1 MKLDALETRFGR
13 TWLLIICGSLV
24 SFAPVAFDM
33 VLPAF
38 PQMAEAL
45 GVSVDE
51 VQLTLSAAL
60 LGMGLGQGIYGPLS
74 DRFGRRVPLIVGL
87 CIFIAASIGCALAPS
102 FGVLVA
108 LRFVQSLGGAA
119 GMVLGR
125 AIVRDRYSGVHLAKA
140 MSSLTT
146 VFALAPILAPVLGAA
161 ILAFASWQWMFIA
174 MAAFGAYALIAVLT
188 LPETL
193 DQSRRNNHGL
203 AAAAKAYVTIA
214 MSPAY
219 RIAGVITGLTTFC
232 LFAFIAASPAVFMET
247 YGVSD
252 FGFAIIF
259 GVNAAFL
266 VVGAQINIRLLKRF
280 SVHSLIRG
288 SLLVLFACGAVMTLA
303 ALLHWSMFVIIV
315 ALAIATSS
323 VGANMGNATSEVL
336 KHFPNNAASASA
348 LIGVLQMCL
357 GAAISTILG
366 SLVFSPPVEMSVA
379 ILIGAGLALV
389 LATRLGRIDTM
400 PRITA

>member
-13 TWLLIICGSLV
+13 AWLLIVCGSLV
-24 SFAPVAFDM
+24 SFAPIAFDM
-33 VLPAF
+33 MLPAF
-38 PQMAEAL
+38 PEMAETL
-45 GVSVDE
+45 GVSVGE

-60 LGMGLGQGIYGPLS
+60 LGMGLGQGLYGPIS

-87 CIFIAASIGCALAPS
+87 CIFIVASIACAFAPS
-102 FGVLVA
+102 FGILVA
-108 LRFVQSLGGAA
+108 LRFVQSLGGSA

-146 VFALAPILAPVLGAA
+146 VFALAPVLAPVFGAA
-161 ILAFASWQWMFIA
+161 ILAVATWQWMFIT
-174 MAAFGAYALIAVLT
+174 MAVFGAYALIAVLT

-193 DQSRRNNHGL
+193 EESRRNNHGL
-203 AAAAKAYVTIA
+203 VASVKAYVMIA
-214 MSPAY
+214 TSPAY
-219 RIAGVITGLTTFC
+219 RIAGVIAGLTTMC
-232 LFAFIAASPAVFMET
+232 LFAFIASSPAVFMDT

-252 FGFAIIF
+252 MGFAIIF
-259 GVNAAFL
+259 GVNALFL
-266 VVGAQINIRLLKRF
+266 VVGAQINIRLLRKF
-280 SVHSLIRG
+280 SVHALIRG
-288 SLLVLFACGAVMTLA
+288 SLLVLCVCGAVMTLA
-303 ALLHWSMFVIIV
+303 AVFHWSMFVIIV

-366 SLVFSPPVEMSVA
+366 SLIFSPPLEMSLA
-379 ILIGAGLALV
+379 ILAGAGLALV
-389 LATRLGRIDTM
+389 LATRLGRIDAM

>member
-1 MKLDALETRFGR
+1 MKRDALETRFGR
-13 TWLLIICGSLV
+13 AWLLIICGSLV

-33 VLPAF
+33 MLPAF
-38 PQMAEAL
+38 PQMAETL
-45 GVSVDE
+45 GVSVGE

-60 LGMGLGQGIYGPLS
+60 LGMGIGQGLYGPIS

-87 CIFIAASIGCALAPS
+87 CIFIVASIACAFAPS
-102 FGVLVA
+102 FGFLVA
-108 LRFVQSLGGAA
+108 LRFVQSLGGSA
-119 GMVLGR
+119 GMVLSGWLPKN
-125 AIVRDRYSGVHLAKA
+125 DR
-140 MSSLTT
+140 TT
-146 VFALAPILAPVLGAA
+146 VFALAPVLAPVFGAA
-161 ILAFASWQWMFIA
+161 ILAVASWQWMFIA

-193 DQSRRNNHGL
+193 EESRRNNHGL
-203 AAAAKAYVTIA
+203 VASVKAYVMIA
-214 MSPAY
+214 TSPAY
-219 RIAGVITGLTTFC
+219 RIAGVIAGLTTMC
-232 LFAFIAASPAVFMET
+232 LFAFIASSPAVFMDT

-252 FGFAIIF
+252 MGFAIIF
-259 GVNAAFL
+259 GVNALFL
-266 VVGAQINIRLLKRF
+266 VVGAQINIRLLRKF
-280 SVHSLIRG
+280 SVHALIRG
-288 SLLVLFACGAVMTLA
+288 SLLVLCVCGAVMTLA
-303 ALLHWSMFVIIV
+303 AVFHWSMFVIIV

-366 SLVFSPPVEMSVA
+366 SLIFSPPLEMSLA
-379 ILIGAGLALV
+379 ILAGAGLALV
-389 LATRLGRIDTM
+389 LATRLGRIDAM